1 MDMKKKLLFVFNPC
15 SGKAQIKNQLL
26 DIVDTMV
33 KADYEV
39 TIYPTQCAGDAKEK
53 VEAYAGNYDLV
64 VCSGGDGTLDEVVT
78 GMMQCK
84 AKVPL
89 GYIPAGSTNDFAS
102 SLGIPKDMEKA
113 AEAAVIGKPFPCDV
127 GLFNGD
133 YFVYVA
139 AFGLFTEVSY
149 KTSQEWKNVLGHAAY
164 ILEGAKCLHDIP
176 SFMMQV
182 EYNNMRIQDEF
193 IYGMITNSTSVG
205 GFKGMTG
212 KDVLLEIEIQGAL
225 QVKEKRPD
233 TLLVFITPPTAEEL
247 ERRLRGRGTETE
259 EVIKGRMERAK
270 EEAQGMDQYD
280 YVLINDDLETCVK
293 QMHETI
299 QSQHFM
305 SSNQKD
311 FIEQMKKSLEK

>member
-113 AEAAVIGKPFPCDV
+113 AEAACLMGII
-127 GLFNGD
+127 L
-133 YFVYVA
+133 
-139 AFGLFTEVSY
+139 SM
-149 KTSQEWKNVLGHAAY
+149 SQHLDF
-164 ILEGAKCLHDIP
+164 LQKCLIRRARNGKMYSDMPLIFWKAQNA
-176 SFMMQV
+176 FM
-182 EYNNMRIQDEF
+182 I
-193 IYGMITNSTSVG
+193 SHP
-205 GFKGMTG
+205 
-212 KDVLLEIEIQGAL
+212 L
-225 QVKEKRPD
+225 
-233 TLLVFITPPTAEEL
+233 
-247 ERRLRGRGTETE
+247 
-259 EVIKGRMERAK
+259 
-270 EEAQGMDQYD
+270 
-280 YVLINDDLETCVK
+280 
-293 QMHETI
+293 
-299 QSQHFM
+299 
-305 SSNQKD
+305 
-311 FIEQMKKSLEK
+311 

>member
-102 SLGIPKDMEKA
+102 SLGIPKDLD
-113 AEAAVIGKPFPCDV
+113 F
-127 GLFNGD
+127 L
-133 YFVYVA
+133 
-139 AFGLFTEVSY
+139 
-149 KTSQEWKNVLGHAAY
+149 Q
-164 ILEGAKCLHDIP
+164 KCLIRRARNGKMYSDMPLIFWKAQNA
-176 SFMMQV
+176 FM
-182 EYNNMRIQDEF
+182 I
-193 IYGMITNSTSVG
+193 SHP
-205 GFKGMTG
+205 
-212 KDVLLEIEIQGAL
+212 L
-225 QVKEKRPD
+225 
-233 TLLVFITPPTAEEL
+233 
-247 ERRLRGRGTETE
+247 
-259 EVIKGRMERAK
+259 
-270 EEAQGMDQYD
+270 
-280 YVLINDDLETCVK
+280 
-293 QMHETI
+293 
-299 QSQHFM
+299 
-305 SSNQKD
+305 
-311 FIEQMKKSLEK
+311 